1 MNIHEAIDH
10 LMEKEGNAAAVF
22 FGEDDAGMQVFS
34 GSLPASNSVMLWVKH
49 DDMQHPV
56 PFSINSDLMSAT
68 FFLVSQRR
76 NIKKG
81 DFVRMVHSR
90 FHDLTNGRLYEVKA
104 AEGDVDTVCGG
115 LVNEGCFIS
124 TADSGIDFYSSMNGL
139 FGRWEL
145 Q

>member
-49 DDMQHPV
+49 GEMQHPV

-68 FFLVSQRR
+68 FFQVSQRR

-81 DFVRMVHSR
+81 DFVKLIVCRDI
-90 FHDLTNGRLYEVKA
+90 DLTKGRLYEVKA
-104 AEGDVDTVCGG
+104 AGGDIDHVCGG
-115 LVNEGCFIS
+115 VVAEGDFIS
-124 TADSGIDFYSSMNGL
+124 TLDSGIDFYSSMNGL
-139 FGRWEL
+139 FGKWEL

>member
-56 PFSINSDLMSAT
+56 PFSINSDLMTAT
-68 FFLVSQRR
+68 FFQVSPRR
-76 NIKKG
+76 DIKKG
-81 DFVRMVHSR
+81 DFVKLIVCRDI
-90 FHDLTNGRLYEVKA
+90 DLTEGKLYEVKA
-104 AEGDVDTVCGG
+104 VGGDVDTVCRGI
-115 LVNEGCFIS
+115 VNEGDFIS
-124 TADSGIDFYSSMNGL
+124 TKDSGIDFYSTMDGA
-139 FGRWEL
+139 FGKWEL